1 MTNQDENTYT
11 LLSDFSDLD
20 IQKIGEGFKRRE
32 KLTSK
37 LKRVRIGN
45 ISKM

>member
-1 MTNQDENTYT
+1 MKNEDDNSYT
-11 LLSDFSDLD
+11 PLSDFSDLD

-37 LKRVRIGN
+37 LKRVRIGY

>member
-1 MTNQDENTYT
+1 MTNRGDGYT
-11 LLSDFSDLD
+11 GLSDFSDLD
-20 IQKIGEGFKRRE
+20 IQKIKEGEQRRD

-37 LKRVRIGN
+37 LHRVRNGY